1 MKELSYEKKEELE
14 LKFKILEILEVT
26 YDEIYR
32 AFNDEGYDTA
42 FFDLDIDLKV
52 KIDDVTLRKARHSEK
67 VPIPTNLMGD

>member
-14 LKFKILEILEVT
+14 LKCKILEILEVT

-32 AFNDEGYDTA
+32 AFNDLGYDTA

-67 VPIPTNLMGD
+67 VPISTNLMGD